1 MLIAAPESS
10 PCHGPGKCRLGQA
23 ELSRDYRSHVRNKVL
38 GSSLSPAAWFVWSF
52 GGAVTE
58 QRVQRRLAAILAADV
73 VGYSALMQRAEEA
86 TYAEFERLKR
96 EVIEPSLSRHEG
108 RLIKTTGDGALAEF
122 ASPSAA
128 VRCAV
133 EIQESIASGRSSLKL
148 RIGVNLGEVIV
159 GADGDLF
166 GDGINIAVRL
176 EGIADPGGGILI
188 SEKVYSEVEGKL
200 DVGFEDRGEQQLKNI
215 SKPVHAYAVRA
226 GTYSALTERL
236 SAAPPLPDKPSIAV
250 LPFQNMS
257 CDPEQ
262 EYFADGM
269 VEEIIT
275 ALSRF
280 KWLFVIARNSSFTF
294 KGKAVD
300 IKEVGRRL
308 GVRYVLEGSVRKAS
322 GKVRIMGQLIDAE
335 TGAHIWADRF
345 ERDLTDIFALQDEVT
360 MAVVSAVQP
369 KLVQTEIAMAS
380 RRRPEN
386 LTAYDY
392 YLRALPQYYLSNRE
406 GLAEA
411 IRLTH
416 RALELDPRFGAV
428 AALAGLCHMNNVL
441 WGHAV
446 DPQFDRKEAIR
457 LSRLALSVDDGDPD
471 TLAAASVISAYM
483 VGDSEREIEMAD
495 RAVALNPNSYLV
507 WAGRGHVYRIGG
519 VPEEA
524 VRSFERA
531 MRLSPVDPRLHLV
544 FSGMAHTLI
553 ELRRFDEAIIAA
565 KKALRQNPSYA
576 RAYCCLASAFAH
588 LGRDVEAREAAA
600 RLIELDP
607 AFTISGWIA
616 RGGQTNSKLL
626 IEGLRK
632 AGLPD

>member
-1 MLIAAPESS
+1 M
-10 PCHGPGKCRLGQA
+10 
-23 ELSRDYRSHVRNKVL
+23 
-38 GSSLSPAAWFVWSF
+38 
-52 GGAVTE
+52 TE

-96 EVIEPSLSRHEG
+96 GVIEPGLSRHDG

-133 EIQESIASGRSSLKL
+133 EIQESIGSGQSSLEL
-148 RIGVNLGEVIV
+148 RIGINLGEVIV

-176 EGIADPGGGILI
+176 EGVANPGGILI

-215 SKPVHAYAVRA
+215 SKPVRAFAVRA
-226 GTYSALTERL
+226 GAHGPLSERP

-257 CDPEQ
+257 GDPEQ

-294 KGKAVD
+294 KGRAVD

-322 GKVRIMGQLIDAE
+322 GKVRITGQLIDAI

-345 ERDLTDIFALQDEVT
+345 ERDLTDVFALQDEVT
-360 MAVVSAVQP
+360 VAVVSAIQP
-369 KLVQTEIAMAS
+369 KLLEIEIGLSA
-380 RRRPEN
+380 RRPSEN
-386 LTAYDY
+386 LTAYDF
-392 YLRALPQYYLSNRE
+392 YLRAMQQYYLTTRE

-411 IRLTH
+411 IRLAH
-416 RALELDPRFGAV
+416 RALELDHRFGFV
-428 AALAGLCHMNNVL
+428 AALAGHCHMRNVI
-441 WGHAV
+441 WGHAI
-446 DPQFDRKEAIR
+446 DPQFDRKEAVR
-457 LSRLALSVDDGDPD
+457 LLRLALSIDDGDSE
-471 TLAAASVISAYM
+471 TLALVSMISAYM
-483 VGDSEREIEMAD
+483 VGDCESEIEMAD
-495 RAVALNPNSYLV
+495 RAVALNPNSYRA
-507 WAGRGHVYRIGG
+507 WTCRGQVYRIAGL
-519 VPEEA
+519 PEEA

-531 MRLSPVDPRLHLV
+531 IRLSPVDPRLPITFV
-544 FSGMAHTLI
+544 AMGMAFI
-553 ELRRFDEAIIAA
+553 ELRRFDEAIVAGN
-565 KKALRQNPSYA
+565 KCRRQNASYST
-576 RAYCCLASAFAH
+576 AYRCLASAFAH
-588 LGRDVEAREAAA
+588 LGRDAEAREAAA
-600 RLIELDP
+600 LLLQLDP
-607 AFTISGWIA
+607 AFTISALIA
-616 RGGQTNSKLL
+616 RGGHSNATLL

-632 AGLPD
+632 AGLPE

>member
-1 MLIAAPESS
+1 M
-10 PCHGPGKCRLGQA
+10 
-23 ELSRDYRSHVRNKVL
+23 
-38 GSSLSPAAWFVWSF
+38 
-52 GGAVTE
+52 TE
-58 QRVQRRLAAILAADV
+58 QRLQRRLAAILAADV

-96 EVIEPSLSRHEG
+96 EVIEPSLSRHDG

-133 EIQESIASGRSSLKL
+133 EMQEGIASGRSSLNL

-176 EGIADPGGGILI
+176 EGVADPGGILI

-200 DVGFEDRGEQQLKNI
+200 NVGFEDRGEQLLKNI
-215 SKPVHAYAVRA
+215 SKPVRAYAVAGVHRA
-226 GTYSALTERL
+226 LSDGL

-250 LPFQNMS
+250 LPFENMS
-257 CDPEQ
+257 ADPDQ

-280 KWLFVIARNSSFTF
+280 KSLFVIARNSSFTF

-300 IKEVGRRL
+300 VKEVERRL
-308 GVRYVLEGSVRKAS
+308 GVRYVLEGAVRKAS
-322 GKVRIMGQLIDAE
+322 GKVRITGQLVDAV
-335 TGAHIWADRF
+335 TGVHIWADRF
-345 ERDLTDIFALQDEVT
+345 ERDLTDVFALQDEITV
-360 MAVVSAVQP
+360 AVVSAIQP
-369 KLVQTEIAMAS
+369 KLLQTEIAMAA

-392 YLRALPQYYLSNRE
+392 HLRALQQFSLATRE

-411 IRLTH
+411 FRLAH
-416 RALELDPRFGAV
+416 RALELDPRFGRA
-428 AALAGLCHMNNVL
+428 AALAGIGHMQNVI
-441 WGHAV
+441 WGYAD
-446 DPQFDRKEAIR
+446 DPQFDRKEAVR
-457 LSRLALSVDDGDPD
+457 LSRLALSVDDDDPQ
-471 TLAAASVISAYM
+471 TLVWAAVISAFM

-495 RAVALNPNSYLV
+495 RAVTLNPNSYDAWSSRGWV
-507 WAGRGHVYRIGG
+507 YKNAGL
-519 VPEEA
+519 PEEA
-524 VRSFERA
+524 IRSFERA
-531 MRLSPVDPRLHLV
+531 IRLSP
-544 FSGMAHTLI
+544 MAPTLYQTFGGIGSALI
-553 ELRRFDEAIIAA
+553 ELGRFDEAIVAG
-565 KKALRQNPSYA
+565 KKAQRLNAAFQVSY
-576 RAYCCLASAFAH
+576 RCLASAFAH
-588 LGRDVEAREAAA
+588 LGRDAEAREAAV
-600 RLIELDP
+600 RVLEVDP

-616 RGGQTNSKLL
+616 RGGQSNAKLL

-632 AGLPD
+632 AGLPE